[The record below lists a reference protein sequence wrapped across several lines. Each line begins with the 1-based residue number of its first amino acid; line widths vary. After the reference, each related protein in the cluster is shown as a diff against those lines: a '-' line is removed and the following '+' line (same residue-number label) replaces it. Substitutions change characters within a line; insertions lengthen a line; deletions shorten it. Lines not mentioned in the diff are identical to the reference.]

1 MGYVNRQSVF
11 AILQKYYTGQNLID
25 KFDRT
30 IVEFNQRSG
39 EMTEREILNF
49 AKEC

>member
-1 MGYVNRQSVF
+1 MDYVNRQSVF

-39 EMTEREILNF
+39 EMTELEILNF

>member
-1 MGYVNRQSVF
+1 MNYTDRQTVF

-30 IVEFNQRSG
+30 IVEFDQRYG
-39 EMTEREILNF
+39 EMTEREILEYARNH
-49 AKEC
+49 

>member
-1 MGYVNRQSVF
+1 MDYVNRQTVF

-25 KFDRT
+25 KFDKT
-30 IVEFNQRSG
+30 IVEFNKRSG

>member
-1 MGYVNRQSVF
+1 MNYADRQTVF

-25 KFDRT
+25 KFDRA

-39 EMTEREILNF
+39 EMTEREILDYARNH
-49 AKEC
+49 

>member
-1 MGYVNRQSVF
+1 MNYTDRQTVF
-11 AILQKYYTGQNLID
+11 AILQKHYTGQILID

-30 IVEFNQRSG
+30 IVEFAQRFG
-39 EMTEREILNF
+39 EMTERQILDY